1 MTLMLRLPH
10 LVLLL
15 PLLLGLP
22 GCSSSPDADDP
33 TAGWTAE
40 EVYEEAKAELDNGQ
54 YETAIQLYERLE
66 SRFPY
71 GVYAERAQLEA
82 AYAYYKYNE
91 PESAILAADRFIK
104 LHPNHPK
111 VAYAYYLRGL
121 ASFDADQSFMN
132 RVFRQDPTE
141 RDPKAARRAFAY
153 FGELVRK
160 FPHSEYSREAIDH
173 MYDLRDGLAQYE
185 VHVINYYLKRKAYVA
200 VVNRASYILKNY
212 QNTPY
217 VPDALGAMV
226 VAYHEM
232 GLDDLATDALQV
244 LQLNYPDHKITRKA
258 KKLPLAPAS

>member
-1 MTLMLRLPH
+1 MLRLPH
-10 LVLLL
+10 IVLLF
-15 PLLLGLP
+15 PLLLGLH

-40 EVYEEAKAELDNGQ
+40 EIYEEAKAELDNGQ

-91 PESAILAADRFIK
+91 PESAILAADRFVK

-121 ASFDADQSFMN
+121 ASFDANQSFMN
-132 RVFRQDPTE
+132 RIFRQDPTE

-160 FPHSEYSREAIDH
+160 FPNSEYSREAIGR
-173 MYDLRDGLAQYE
+173 MYDLRDGLAKYE

-200 VVNRASYILKNY
+200 TVNRASYILENY
-212 QNTPY
+212 QKTPY

-232 GLDDLATDALQV
+232 GLDDLAADALQV
-244 LQLNYPDHKITRKA
+244 LQLNYPDHKITRKV